1 MCDKL
6 SMKLMG
12 DIPATKGNKMDQKKI
27 DRISELTRISR
38 ERELT
43 PQEQQERAILR
54 GEYIAAFKQSLVS
67 SLDNTYIVDEKGN
80 KRKVE
85 RKAKKKNELN

>member
-1 MCDKL
+1 
-6 SMKLMG
+6 
-12 DIPATKGNKMDQKKI
+12 MDQKKI

-43 PQEQQERAILR
+43 PEEQQERAILR
-54 GEYIAAFKQSLVS
+54 GEYIEAFKQSLVS

-85 RKAKKKNELN
+85 RKAKKENELN

>member
-1 MCDKL
+1 
-6 SMKLMG
+6 
-12 DIPATKGNKMDQKKI
+12 MDQKKI

-43 PQEQQERAILR
+43 AEEQQERAILR
-54 GEYIAAFKQSLVS
+54 GEYIAAFKRSLVS

-85 RKAKKKNELN
+85 RKAKKKNELH

>member
-1 MCDKL
+1 
-6 SMKLMG
+6 
-12 DIPATKGNKMDQKKI
+12 MDQKKI

-43 PQEQQERAILR
+43 PEEQQERAILR
-54 GEYIAAFKQSLVS
+54 GEYIEAFKQSLVS
-67 SLDNTYIVDEKGN
+67 SLNNTYIVDEKGN

-85 RKAKKKNELN
+85 RKAKKKDELN

>member
-1 MCDKL
+1 
-6 SMKLMG
+6 
-12 DIPATKGNKMDQKKI
+12 MDQKKI

-43 PQEQQERAILR
+43 PEEQQERAILR
-54 GEYIAAFKQSLVS
+54 GEYIEAFKQSLVS
-67 SLDNTYIVDEKGN
+67 SLYNTYIVDEKGN

-85 RKAKKKNELN
+85 RKAKKKNEFN